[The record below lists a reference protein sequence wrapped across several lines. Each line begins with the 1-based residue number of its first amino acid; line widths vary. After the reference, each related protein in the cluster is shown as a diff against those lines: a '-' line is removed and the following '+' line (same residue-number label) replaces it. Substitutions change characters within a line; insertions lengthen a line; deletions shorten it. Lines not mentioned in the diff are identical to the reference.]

1 GAHGPPA
8 SPTACPRP
16 SSARYG
22 RRRWPSASCSSLWRC
37 GPVASLADKTAV
49 GGAVP
54 GLGGLPFALAL
65 IAVAVVIFAF
75 GRWLDSSY
83 AFFIGY
89 IVVQYIVLGTAWNI
103 LAGYTGH
110 RDFDTTPSFAIG
122 AYSTVALHKL

>member
-49 GGAVP
+49 GGAAP
-54 GLGGLPFALAL
+54 GLRGLPFTLAL
-65 IAVAVVIFAF
+65 IAVAVAIFAF
-75 GRWLDSSY
+75 RVWLDSSY

-89 IVVQYIVLGTAWNI
+89 VGGRYIVLGRA
-103 LAGYTGH
+103 
-110 RDFDTTPSFAIG
+110 
-122 AYSTVALHKL
+122 